1 MNIVLISILDNRKKL
16 TFTLLISVLVAFE
29 VQRHVIFPIESLLNF
44 EITQHAS
51 MVYLPA
57 GVIFLSFYL
66 LRWWFLP
73 VVLIGRTWISVQL
86 GGADIWFSALIF
98 SAVVS
103 LLYPAWL
110 HLLNNAKWDVFGDAD
125 QSQLT
130 VTGAMIFAL
139 LISFSTGILSAIKQ
153 TVTGVVPLDQA
164 LQYTVHFV
172 VGDTLGTGVIIF
184 LFYRLLKWNVSLR
197 SRSE

>member
-1 MNIVLISILDNRKKL
+1 MNVVLISILDNRKKL
-16 TFTLLISVLVAFE
+16 TFALLISVLVAFG

-73 VVLIGRTWISVQL
+73 VVLIGRTFISVQL
-86 GGADIWFSALIF
+86 GGADIWFSALIV

-103 LLYPAWL
+103 LLYP
-110 HLLNNAKWDVFGDAD
+110 G
-125 QSQLT
+125 
-130 VTGAMIFAL
+130 
-139 LISFSTGILSAIKQ
+139 
-153 TVTGVVPLDQA
+153 
-164 LQYTVHFV
+164 
-172 VGDTLGTGVIIF
+172 
-184 LFYRLLKWNVSLR
+184 
-197 SRSE
+197 